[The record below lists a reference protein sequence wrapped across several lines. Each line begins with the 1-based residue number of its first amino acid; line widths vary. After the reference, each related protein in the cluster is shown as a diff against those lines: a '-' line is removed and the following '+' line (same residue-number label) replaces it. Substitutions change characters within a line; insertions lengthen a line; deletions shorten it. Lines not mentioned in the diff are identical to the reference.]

1 MDDINHFFERRKTRR
16 SKDERNGTTFSPGKV
31 LLPNTTQQWFYR
43 SSRVSYSSGIFDLTL
58 TAIYLVEFFEN
69 GTTYLVSLLNF
80 MPAM

>member
-1 MDDINHFFERRKTRR
+1 MDDINHFFEIRKIRR
-16 SKDERNGTTFSPGKV
+16 SKDERNGTTFWAKSYYRILLTAVV
-31 LLPNTTQQWFYR
+31 LQVFQGFIR
-43 SSRVSYSSGIFDLTL
+43 SGIFDLTL